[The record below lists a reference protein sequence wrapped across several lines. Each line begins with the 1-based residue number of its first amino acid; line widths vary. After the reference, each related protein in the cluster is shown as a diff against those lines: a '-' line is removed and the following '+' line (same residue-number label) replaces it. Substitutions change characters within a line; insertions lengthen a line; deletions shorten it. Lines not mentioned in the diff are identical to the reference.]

1 MKKVIRSMILIPA
14 LAFSVSIIPTTAPEA
29 APPNTCEPLCV
40 TSPCT
45 QNSDCTAGSN
55 GRCDFVCPQKGCCVY
70 N

>member
-1 MKKVIRSMILIPA
+1 MKKIVTSLVPLTFALIL
-14 LAFSVSIIPTTAPEA
+14 SIGVATESAATPPE
-29 APPNTCEPLCV
+29 CEPLCV

-45 QNSDCTAGSN
+45 QNEDCGPG